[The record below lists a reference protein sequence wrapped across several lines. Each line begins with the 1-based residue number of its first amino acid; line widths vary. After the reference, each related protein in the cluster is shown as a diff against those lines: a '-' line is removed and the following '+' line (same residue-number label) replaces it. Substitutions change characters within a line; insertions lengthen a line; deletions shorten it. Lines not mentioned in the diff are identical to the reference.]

1 MNICPRCNE
10 PTYTLDDAKYHRD
23 CAEEEIDRL
32 TAELAICRDAVKK
45 HKLVLF
51 DENEK
56 VVKLRSELAANA
68 AMLARQTDL
77 AREAEIQL
85 AEATKAVEGRDKTL
99 IASGQSIQYLERE
112 LEQASNAKLEKVIEE
127 NKTLKA
133 LRDEL
138 FDRLNTAEDTLKRV
152 RHKIRSAGEE
162 IWEAGTLNC
171 MIGGDDYFRKRALQ
185 HIQNALYILQEAILT
200 EPEGGQN
207 DTL

>member
-23 CAEEEIDRL
+23 CAEEEIDSL

-45 HKLVLF
+45 HQQDLF

-56 VVKLRSELAANA
+56 VVKLRGELAANA

-99 IASGQSIQYLERE
+99 VASGQSIQYLERE
-112 LEQASNAKLEKVIEE
+112 LEQANAKLEKVRMGAGDVLERIERTNME
-127 NKTLKA
+127 INGLHVVELSGFRYVRSECIEGVQTLLMEA
-133 LRDEL
+133 DEL
-138 FDRLNTAEDTLKRV
+138 AR
-152 RHKIRSAGEE
+152 
-162 IWEAGTLNC
+162 
-171 MIGGDDYFRKRALQ
+171 
-185 HIQNALYILQEAILT
+185 ILT
-200 EPEGGQN
+200 EPEGGPK
-207 DTL
+207 